1 MYIHDMKTKEQLIKK
16 IQQIEDESVLQDLLK
31 MVDLEMDLSDEI
43 VQLTEEHK
51 LAIDEGLK
59 DIEEGR
65 LLSNHEARKM
75 VDEWMKKK

>member
-1 MYIHDMKTKEQLIKK
+1 MKTKEQLIKK

-65 LLSNHEARKM
+65 LLSDHEARKM